1 MDNENKDLT
10 SSKIDRNNILNNR
23 LVVERVVARV
33 DIKGTMFEGSY
44 RFTIDQVAEMFAV
57 GKRTVERTLSDYS
70 DELTTNGYEV
80 ISGYRLK
87 QYVSNIHN
95 HVTAKSG
102 GNMAPRLGIFS
113 IRSLLNIAMLL
124 RDSDIARTIR
134 SHLLDTA
141 IKVLNEKTLGN
152 KNLINL
158 RDRDFIGGYIT
169 EQDYRKKLTDAIDH
183 HVEDKPFK
191 YANITSFIYKSI
203 FKSNAREYRK
213 ILSLGKKAS
222 VRLTLYTEILDL
234 VSSYENGIAA
244 TITRDAESLDRKLTY
259 EEVKHI
265 INDIENDPLMEPT
278 IHKAR
283 IKMSSRDYNFRD
295 AIHERIEE
303 YIQAVPEEDYEKFL
317 GEQSVE
323 IDKQLEEL
331 KDILLR
337 LK

>member
-23 LVVERVVARV
+23 LVVKRVIEKIG
-33 DIKGTMFEGSY
+33 IKGAVFEGGY
-44 RFTIDQVAEMFAV
+44 KFTIDQVAEMFV
-57 GKRTVERTLSDYS
+57 VSKSTIEKILNTNNEEIS
-70 DELTTNGYEV
+70 ENGYEV
-80 ISGYRLK
+80 LEGYRLRTF
-87 QYVSNIHN
+87 VSK
-95 HVTAKSG
+95 VYSSDTVKSYG
-102 GNMAPRLGIFS
+102 IKHRRLGIFN

-134 SHLLDTA
+134 SYLLDTA

-191 YANITSFIYKSI
+191 YANITSLIYKSI

-244 TITRDAESLDRKLTY
+244 TIIKKAESLDRELTY